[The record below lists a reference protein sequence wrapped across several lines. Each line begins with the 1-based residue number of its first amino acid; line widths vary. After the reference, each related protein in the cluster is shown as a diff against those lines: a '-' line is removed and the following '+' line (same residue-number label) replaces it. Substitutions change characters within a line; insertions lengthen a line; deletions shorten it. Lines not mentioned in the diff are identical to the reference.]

1 MEKLVTAERKRAQE
15 ALDYVRATL
24 KARIQ
29 GLELQLK
36 EMETGTESRRV
47 KRKMERELMQ
57 VRYSCVPNIYF
68 KATRSFDEG
77 KERAGRN
84 ALQLEALDKQ
94 LELVKQRSEKLQAEI
109 LQSESQEHDLKR
121 EVLTLKGQLEAAL
134 QVNASMCNH

>member
-1 MEKLVTAERKRAQE
+1 MKINL
-15 ALDYVRATL
+15 
-24 KARIQ
+24 
-29 GLELQLK
+29 
-36 EMETGTESRRV
+36 
-47 KRKMERELMQ
+47 
-57 VRYSCVPNIYF
+57 

-134 QVNASMCNH
+134 QVNASMCNDWKSQLTNSELNAAVPLDVRVAIEEEAAATFVPKDSILVQWEIHIATL